1 MMGMW
6 FVSSFFGNYLSGY
19 LGTYWEKM
27 SKTSFFVMLAGI
39 SFATG
44 VAMIALM
51 GPLKKAIGDE
61 NAPSDDGHAPPM
73 GPGESAAADEDEHRP
88 HDD

>member
-1 MMGMW
+1 MIGRW

-19 LGTYWEKM
+19 LGTYWERM

-51 GPLKKAIGDE
+51 APLKKAIGDE
-61 NAPSDDGHAPPM
+61 NA
-73 GPGESAAADEDEHRP
+73 R
-88 HDD
+88 